1 MSYDTMTRKI
11 NLIVIHEAQ
20 TPTGEYF
27 DADDIE
33 QWHEERGEWKP
44 SSITHKYIGYHW
56 VILLDGTIQA
66 GRHPNEIGAHAKEYN
81 TNSLGICLIGIG
93 KYTPEQWDSLQSL
106 LEALKGQYEGIKIIG
121 HNEVSSK
128 TCPGFDVQDYLA
140 NDMVP
145 SDEHIYKA

>member
-11 NLIVIHEAQ
+11 NLIVVHEAQ
-20 TPTGEYF
+20 TPTGKYF

-33 QWHEERGEWKP
+33 QWHKERGEWGP

-56 VILLDGTIQA
+56 VILLDGTIQS
-66 GRHPNEIGAHAKEYN
+66 GRHPNEIGCHAKGYN
-81 TNSLGICLIGIG
+81 SNSLGICLIGMG
-93 KYTPEQWDSLQSL
+93 KYTQEQWNSLQRL
-106 LEALKGQYEGIKIIG
+106 LEALKGQYKDIKIIG

-128 TCPGFDVQDYLA
+128 ICPGFDVQKYLS

-145 SDEHIYKA
+145 DEENVLKV